1 MLGAPTL
8 THRAITLMTLLVLM
22 HLGSFLVTYVFE
34 RQEAEA
40 DRLADAS
47 KAGEMLIERSNM
59 LVHAITMESLAIYAS
74 PTWDEAKPYAAEIS
88 LHLGELDAVAK
99 RLPTASV
106 ENESAAITS
115 ARKHIDDFI
124 AFRTVLARLA
134 QETGV
139 AAARSFGDNE
149 ANRRYRQALIVE
161 LEGLSARYAKYSE
174 MNDALSYLWNARTTK
189 VAEISA
195 ALPFLAI
202 FLGVFL
208 LSHIITRPLERIT
221 ASILAVAE
229 GDLGAEIHGVLRK
242 DEIGSIARAVVAFRD
257 SIVANRRLERT
268 ATEQRAKL
276 DEERGKTDFE
286 RRKDDAEHAALADAL
301 SACLANIA
309 NGDLTSRIEA
319 NFAGRFQQIKV
330 DFNSTITRLEE
341 AMACVIDSTNA
352 TMSDSHKI
360 AAASD
365 DLSQGTEQQASNFE
379 ETTAAI
385 SEITETVQETAES
398 TKHAR
403 AVVAD
408 AQSEG
413 ETSGEIARHT
423 VEAMRK
429 IERSSKEI
437 GDIIGMIDEIAF
449 QTNLLALNAGIEAAR
464 AGESGRG
471 FAVVASE
478 VRALAQRSA
487 DAAKQI
493 KVLIATSSGEVDNG
507 VKLVAQTSDSL
518 ARIVTKVSEIDAVV
532 AEIATSAMGQAAG
545 LQVVNNAVVKMNEV
559 MTQQNAAVGQQVT
572 AASQS
577 LFLEI
582 EELSELVAQFR
593 VHRSDEGNTI
603 QRARAA

>member
-1 MLGAPTL
+1 
-8 THRAITLMTLLVLM
+8 
-22 HLGSFLVTYVFE
+22 
-34 RQEAEA
+34 
-40 DRLADAS
+40 
-47 KAGEMLIERSNM
+47 
-59 LVHAITMESLAIYAS
+59 
-74 PTWDEAKPYAAEIS
+74 
-88 LHLGELDAVAK
+88 
-99 RLPTASV
+99 
-106 ENESAAITS
+106 
-115 ARKHIDDFI
+115 
-124 AFRTVLARLA
+124 
-134 QETGV
+134 
-139 AAARSFGDNE
+139 
-149 ANRRYRQALIVE
+149 
-161 LEGLSARYAKYSE
+161 
-174 MNDALSYLWNARTTK
+174 
-189 VAEISA
+189 
-195 ALPFLAI
+195 
-202 FLGVFL
+202 
-208 LSHIITRPLERIT
+208 
-221 ASILAVAE
+221 
-229 GDLGAEIHGVLRK
+229 
-242 DEIGSIARAVVAFRD
+242 
-257 SIVANRRLERT
+257 
-268 ATEQRAKL
+268 
-276 DEERGKTDFE
+276 
-286 RRKDDAEHAALADAL
+286 
-301 SACLANIA
+301 
-309 NGDLTSRIEA
+309 
-319 NFAGRFQQIKV
+319 
-330 DFNSTITRLEE
+330 
-341 AMACVIDSTNA
+341 
-352 TMSDSHKI
+352 
-360 AAASD
+360 
-365 DLSQGTEQQASNFE
+365 LSQGTEQQASNFE

>member
-1 MLGAPTL
+1 M
-8 THRAITLMTLLVLM
+8 
-22 HLGSFLVTYVFE
+22 
-34 RQEAEA
+34 
-40 DRLADAS
+40 
-47 KAGEMLIERSNM
+47 
-59 LVHAITMESLAIYAS
+59 
-74 PTWDEAKPYAAEIS
+74 
-88 LHLGELDAVAK
+88 
-99 RLPTASV
+99 
-106 ENESAAITS
+106 
-115 ARKHIDDFI
+115 
-124 AFRTVLARLA
+124 
-134 QETGV
+134 
-139 AAARSFGDNE
+139 
-149 ANRRYRQALIVE
+149 
-161 LEGLSARYAKYSE
+161 
-174 MNDALSYLWNARTTK
+174 
-189 VAEISA
+189 
-195 ALPFLAI
+195 
-202 FLGVFL
+202 
-208 LSHIITRPLERIT
+208 
-221 ASILAVAE
+221 
-229 GDLGAEIHGVLRK
+229 
-242 DEIGSIARAVVAFRD
+242 
-257 SIVANRRLERT
+257 
-268 ATEQRAKL
+268 

-286 RRKDDAEHAALADAL
+286 RRKDDAEHAALVDAL
-301 SACLANIA
+301 AACLANIA

-385 SEITETVQETAES
+385 SEITETVQKTAES

-593 VHRSDEGNTI
+593 VHRSDEGNAI
-603 QRARAA
+603 RRARAA